1 MSRAGEGSP
10 LKKREPKKEGR
21 HKLAEIFDSLES
33 ENVRVSVD
41 EEPPEPQDSKAPRH
55 EDVYLDPVQHYLR
68 EIGRVR
74 LLTPKEEIELARRI
88 EKGDR
93 VARERMI
100 QANLR
105 LVVYI
110 AKHYASR
117 SYGLSLLDLV
127 QEGNLGLFKA
137 VERYNWRRATSTP

>member
-1 MSRAGEGSP
+1 
-10 LKKREPKKEGR
+10 
-21 HKLAEIFDSLES
+21 
-33 ENVRVSVD
+33 
-41 EEPPEPQDSKAPRH
+41 
-55 EDVYLDPVQHYLR
+55 VQHYLR

-88 EKGDR
+88 EKGDAA
-93 VARERMI
+93 AREKMI

-117 SYGLSLLDLV
+117 SYGLSLLDLI

-137 VERYNWRRATSTP
+137 VERYNWRRGSGFPPMAGGGSGRPSPRPSGTRPPMSTP